1 MQRPSDE
8 LLVAFLDGELDE
20 TQRTEIAAWL
30 DQDAETRDLAGKLAE
45 TAVLLHAAYD
55 DVMHEPLPARLI
67 AAARGSAV
75 AESSNVVAF
84 PPRSRFKTLITDKRW
99 WTGVAMAAAVSGL
112 VIGGGVGYFANNE
125 PGKMAEAK
133 IAEVE
138 QQLQQAQSNV
148 ALASGSWLD
157 NIAGYHKMLV
167 TAGSDDA
174 GLVDVPGDDSKDPRK
189 GNQKLPSDIRVPNLK
204 PWDLTYQGGRKLI
217 VEGRPA
223 MQLYYT
229 TGNKSLGPLTLVIG
243 SSNRP
248 DSNATLDHRDDVNVV
263 YWRHQGHSYAIVGT
277 ASIGYLWN
285 LYKDIAYQ
293 LNNI

>member
-1 MQRPSDE
+1 MQKPSDE
-8 LLVAFLDGELDE
+8 LLVAFLDGELNE
-20 TQRTEIAAWL
+20 TQRREVAAWL
-30 DQDAETRDLAGKLAE
+30 DQDAETRDLAGKLSESA
-45 TAVLLHAAYD
+45 ALLRAAYD

-67 AAARGSAV
+67 AAARGASAPE
-75 AESSNVVAF
+75 ADNVVAF
-84 PPRSRFKTLITDKRW
+84 RPRSRFKEIITDRRW
-99 WTGVAMAAAVSGL
+99 WIGISAAAAVSGL

-125 PGKMAEAK
+125 PAK

-138 QQLQQAQSNV
+138 QQLQQAQTTV
-148 ALASGSWLD
+148 ATASGSWLD
-157 NIAGYHKMLV
+157 NIAGYHKMFV
-167 TAGSDDA
+167 SAGTGDS
-174 GLVDVPGDDSKDPRK
+174 GLVDVPGDDGKDTRK
-189 GNQKLPSDIRVPNLK
+189 ATQKLPTDIRVPNLK
-204 PWDLTYQGGRKLI
+204 PWDLTFQGGRRLI

-229 TGNKSLGPLTLVIG
+229 TGNKQLGPLTLVIG

-263 YWRHQGHSYAIVGT
+263 YWRHQGRSYAIVGT
-277 ASIGYLWN
+277 ADIGYLWN